1 MSSGPVVLMIEFKRS
16 IQFFYD
22 FYLQNFDEEVIV
34 LPAVFETDNKEVD
47 LVVGESSAN
56 ILGLRFYENAPD
68 CDNEQLPEEINLL
81 DEIGVYCEQI
91 QEEEIED
98 IEEDQQEE
106 DDVVWDFCLIQD
118 DEIKAN
124 VLFSFIY
131 DLNDNED
138 NTDDDENIDG
148 KEEFSIPDDVKNEI
162 MDSEPE
168 EIILNHPCIKV
179 DILSSNGQ
187 PVGAKIYK
195 YDKKQGKPTDFLGF
209 YLLEPELFRRQ
220 IQF

>member
-81 DEIGVYCEQI
+81 D
-91 QEEEIED
+91 
-98 IEEDQQEE
+98 
-106 DDVVWDFCLIQD
+106 
-118 DEIKAN
+118 
-124 VLFSFIY
+124 
-131 DLNDNED
+131 
-138 NTDDDENIDG
+138 
-148 KEEFSIPDDVKNEI
+148 
-162 MDSEPE
+162 
-168 EIILNHPCIKV
+168 
-179 DILSSNGQ
+179 
-187 PVGAKIYK
+187 
-195 YDKKQGKPTDFLGF
+195 
-209 YLLEPELFRRQ
+209 
-220 IQF
+220 